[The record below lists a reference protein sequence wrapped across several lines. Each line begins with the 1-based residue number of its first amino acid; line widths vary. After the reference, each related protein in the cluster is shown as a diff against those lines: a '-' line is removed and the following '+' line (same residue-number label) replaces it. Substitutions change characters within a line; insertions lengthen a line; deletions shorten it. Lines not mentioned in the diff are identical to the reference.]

1 MSIDWEDIKARH
13 PIEDELM
20 KRGSKLVRSGTG
32 FLTKCPLHNE
42 AKGMSFSIDTKK
54 QLWKCFG
61 KCQCGGDVI
70 KLVMELDEVGA
81 VEAAEILEGHKL
93 MDDPPG
99 MQRVPRAKREP
110 VERPM
115 EIPTMRELP
124 NIPKLYKGEPRHW
137 QALADL
143 RKLPHHGGVHLA
155 VQNDVVRFCM
165 AYEQPAWAVLDVEE
179 PCNVQVRR
187 MDGGLWFER
196 VKVMGIKHNW
206 ARWPVGLTVALK
218 SPRAEIVL
226 VEGTGDFIAAYHAAA
241 DGYTGGIP
249 VAMFGA
255 SNPIHDGALALLGG
269 REVLIIEQH
278 DEAGELAT
286 ARWREQL
293 AVAGCRV
300 RCSKVPTPGEDLNDH
315 LSAGRDLAVIFG

>member
-1 MSIDWEDIKARH
+1 MSIDWEEIKARH
-13 PIEDELM
+13 RIEDVM
-20 KRGSKLVRSGTG
+20 QGRGYKMRRSGTG
-32 FLTKCPLHNE
+32 FLAKCPLHGE
-42 AKGMSFSIDTKK
+42 QKGESFSIDTKK

-70 KLVMELDEVGA
+70 KLVMELEEVGA
-81 VEAAEILEGHKL
+81 VEAAEILEGRKL

-99 MQRVPRAKREP
+99 MQRVPRTKREP

-115 EIPTMRELP
+115 EIPIMRELP
-124 NIPKLYKGEPRHW
+124 NIPKLYKGEVRHW

-143 RKLPHHGGVHLA
+143 RKLPHLGGVHLA
-155 VQNDVVRFCM
+155 VQNDVVRFCL

-196 VKVMGIKHNW
+196 AKVMGIKHNW

-218 SPRAEIVL
+218 NPKAEIVL

-241 DGYTGGIP
+241 DGWTAGIP

-255 SNPIHDGALALLGG
+255 SNPIHDGALALMGG
-269 REVLIIEQH
+269 RAVHIIEQH

-293 AVAGCRV
+293 EEAGCRV